1 MSNTYQV
8 LSANYDSSAP
18 FAIYVGG
25 NDPLVYVALVRN
37 GARLGY
43 APVYWSAIQSI
54 FAVAGS
60 SGLQSYFAAIADGY
74 ANGGP
79 FNLPTFAQYTGPIPA
94 PVTGSSGRSSLNPDH
109 GTSCAQALVGTWVQ

>member
-8 LSANYDSSAP
+8 LSANYDSSTP

-54 FAVAGS
+54 FAVARP
-60 SGLQSYFAAIADGY
+60 SGLQSYFAAIADVY

-79 FNLPTFAQYTGPIPA
+79 FNPPTFPKNTATIPV
-94 PVTGSSGRSSLNPDH
+94 PVTGSGSSSFNPSN
-109 GTSCAQALVGTWVQ
+109 GTSCTQALVGTWTQ